1 MAIVKS
7 RRCCA
12 NVAGNP
18 YSTFIY
24 NIRVDFDEQY
34 MSVGSLDTSMHIPY
48 SSIESVAWMVVALV
62 VDLKDGVTMYFTLR
76 KMLTNTGLCDT
87 MNHQEEKV

>member
-1 MAIVKS
+1 MKREEVMAIVKS

-12 NVAGNP
+12 DAVGDA
-18 YSTFIY
+18 YSTFGY
-24 NIRVDFDEQY
+24 NIRVDFGKQY
-34 MSVGSLDTSMHIPY
+34 MSVGSLDTSIHIPY

-76 KMLTNTGLCDT
+76 KMLTNT
-87 MNHQEEKV
+87 